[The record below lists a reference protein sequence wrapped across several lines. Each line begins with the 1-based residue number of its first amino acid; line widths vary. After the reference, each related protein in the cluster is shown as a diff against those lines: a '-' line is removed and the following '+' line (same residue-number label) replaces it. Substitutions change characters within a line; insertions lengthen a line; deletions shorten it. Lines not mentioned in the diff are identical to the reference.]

1 MRNFSALSSWHTWT
15 RTATC
20 HRAHPAG
27 ASRSDELFYWMR
39 EAEWQVMVSGEEA
52 AAIGFREREDEDGR
66 DASIMLVGI
75 PDEGNKVTVGK
86 KDNWLSHNKY

>member
-27 ASRSDELFYWMR
+27 ADELFYWMR

-66 DASIMLVGI
+66 DASIMLVRI
-75 PDEGNKVTVGK
+75 PDEGNKVTVRK

>member
-1 MRNFSALSSWHTWT
+1 
-15 RTATC
+15 
-20 HRAHPAG
+20 
-27 ASRSDELFYWMR
+27 
-39 EAEWQVMVSGEEA
+39 MVSGEGA

-66 DASIMLVGI
+66 DASIMLVRI